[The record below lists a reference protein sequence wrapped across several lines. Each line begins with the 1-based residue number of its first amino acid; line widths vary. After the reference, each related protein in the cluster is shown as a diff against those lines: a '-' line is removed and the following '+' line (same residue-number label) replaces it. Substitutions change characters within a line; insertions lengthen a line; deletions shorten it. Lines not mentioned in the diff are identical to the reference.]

1 MIHNHYDPA
10 QILWF
15 LRNYWRFSREAMIRE
30 WHRTFQD
37 SNFGKSQYQ
46 WLKSRY
52 GMKLEW
58 G

>member
-1 MIHNHYDPA
+1 MIHQHYEPA

-15 LRNYWRFSREAMIRE
+15 LRNYWKFTRENMVAE
-30 WHRTFQD
+30 WNRVFGDT
-37 SNFGKSQYQ
+37 NFAKSQYQ

-52 GMKLEW
+52 GMKEEW